1 MGKAKGRFEFQSSA
15 ELAREFPD
23 VAFIS
28 CDVAED
34 VEHYLPTTH
43 WIDSLRCLVQRALP
57 SELVIIVG
65 HRETIRGIAGEHMNT
80 PYCAIALFDRVRCQ
94 AVAMTMAPGQGDRE
108 EDERRSEHQGRISGK
123 PPRGAEAKKSSSKQ
137 REGPLYS
144 LQQLYDPQGRSIMKS

>member
-65 HRETIRGIAGEHMNT
+65 HRETI
-80 PYCAIALFDRVRCQ
+80 Q
-94 AVAMTMAPGQGDRE
+94 A
-108 EDERRSEHQGRISGK
+108 
-123 PPRGAEAKKSSSKQ
+123 
-137 REGPLYS
+137 S
-144 LQQLYDPQGRSIMKS
+144 LASI